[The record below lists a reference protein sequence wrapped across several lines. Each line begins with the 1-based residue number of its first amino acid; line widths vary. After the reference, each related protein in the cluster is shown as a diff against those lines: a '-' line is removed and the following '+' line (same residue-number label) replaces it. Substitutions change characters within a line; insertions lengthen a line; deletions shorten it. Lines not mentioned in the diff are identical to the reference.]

1 MSNVWN
7 ENAISLRTK
16 LKIFNS
22 IVISILTYGCES
34 WKGLNEIEKRLRC
47 FESGCLRKLLNI
59 RWFDRV
65 SEEELRRRTGQR
77 SIVEE
82 LKKSRWRWYGHVL
95 RMPDQRIPKQA
106 MHWRPA
112 GRRRVGRPKDTWQR
126 TIERE
131 RRERGLNLEDVE
143 ARAQDRDEW
152 RKLVADLWST

>member
-1 MSNVWN
+1 M
-7 ENAISLRTK
+7 K
-16 LKIFNS
+16 
-22 IVISILTYGCES
+22 
-34 WKGLNEIEKRLRC
+34 
-47 FESGCLRKLLNI
+47 I

-65 SEEELRRRTGQR
+65 SEEEIRRRTGQR

-106 MHWRPA
+106 MNWRPA

-131 RRERGLNLEDVE
+131 MRQRDLNVEDVE
-143 ARAQDRDEW
+143 ARAQDRDAW
-152 RKLVADLWST
+152 REFVADLWST